1 MMAAAA
7 FKAVTEQRAVFC
19 NRQWAPTPTPPSLS
33 AGWLAPF
40 VLGFGRENYGRLA
53 QSSIAT
59 QFLNYDEIN
68 PVPCKAS

>member
-1 MMAAAA
+1 MMAAAAA

-19 NRQWAPTPTPPSLS
+19 NRQWAILS
-33 AGWLAPF
+33 GPDADAAFLVCLLAPF

-59 QFLNYDEIN
+59 
-68 PVPCKAS
+68 

>member
-7 FKAVTEQRAVFC
+7 QPRSKRSQNKEPYFAIANGPRRRLPC
-19 NRQWAPTPTPPSLS
+19 L
-33 AGWLAPF
+33 LPF

>member
-19 NRQWAPTPTPPSLS
+19 NRQWARPDADAAFLVCL
-33 AGWLAPF
+33 LAPF

-68 PVPCKAS
+68 PVRCKAS

>member
-1 MMAAAA
+1 MGPAPDADAA
-7 FKAVTEQRAVFC
+7 FLVC
-19 NRQWAPTPTPPSLS
+19 WM
-33 AGWLAPF
+33 APF